1 MLSSGSM
8 ERSGYSTREV
18 AGMLGLSEARVRTFV
33 RERFLTPER
42 GDRGELRFS
51 FQDLVLLRTAK
62 SLTAARIPPTRI
74 RRALRNLRSQ
84 LPADRPLSGVSIA
97 AEGDR
102 IIVRDGGEQWNPES
116 GQTLFDFHVQEL
128 VDQVAPL
135 SERGRPA
142 AGGPADAEEWYAA
155 GFMLESADPER
166 SLAAYR
172 KAVELDPTHAD
183 AQINLGCML
192 QERGDNVAA
201 EQHYRAAAAA
211 RPDDGTA
218 WFNLGTLLEDQG
230 RWQEAAT
237 AYSDAIARDPRCAD
251 AYFNLARLCERAGRQ
266 TDAVRFLKSYR
277 QLSRLR

>member
-1 MLSSGSM
+1 
-8 ERSGYSTREV
+8 
-18 AGMLGLSEARVRTFV
+18 MLGLSEARVRTFV

-74 RRALRNLRSQ
+74 RRALRNLRRQ
-84 LPADRPLSGVSIA
+84 LPPDRPLSGVSIA

-102 IIVRDGGEQWNPES
+102 IIVRDGGERWNPES
-116 GQTLFDFHVQEL
+116 GQTLFDFQVREL

-135 SERGRPA
+135 SERGRA
-142 AGGPADAEEWYAA
+142 APGGPADAEEWYAT
-155 GFMLESADPER
+155 GFMLEKVDPDR

-172 KAVELDPTHAD
+172 KAVELDPRHTD
-183 AQINLGCML
+183 ALINLGCML
-192 QERGDNVAA
+192 QERGEAVQA

-211 RPDDGTA
+211 NGNSGTA

-230 RWQEAAT
+230 RWQDAAI
-237 AYSDAIARDPRCAD
+237 AYSDAIAHDAQCAD
-251 AYFNLARLCERAGRQ
+251 AYFNLARLCERAGRE
-266 TDAVRFLKSYR
+266 TDALRLLKSYR
-277 QLSRLR
+277 QILRQR